1 MSISSVSNNVFC
13 MVSTAAVSAP
23 AAAIPAASNDSAVAQ
38 SQPCGGH
45 DHRRRNVLYDAM
57 MSALRELGLTST
69 SAQPASPNSPPATTA
84 PGAVTPAT
92 ASTATPAV
100 PATGTSATPASESS
114 PAVTESPAAGPK
126 NSVEDAVLS
135 FAHALWQALRGGEDG
150 GSRHGRDHGDDDDD
164 GDRHHHSHHHGER
177 NHGMTRDYSRLA
189 TRLEALATRLE
200 PAVPTPPA
208 TPAVGTPTT
217 TPVTKTEPVSNAAP
231 TDTSAGVPAIAASA
245 SITIPAATPSK
256 NPLVEAFANLLT
268 ALRGAQV
275 GAAGPSAAQPTVS
288 SFLHALARGLDSDVT
303 APSML
308 AVGGM
313 INVSA

>member
-1 MSISSVSNNVFC
+1 MSISSVSNNVFS
-13 MVSTAAVSAP
+13 MVSAAAACAP
-23 AAAIPAASNDSAVAQ
+23 AAATPVASNDSTVATNA
-38 SQPCGGH
+38 SCGGH

-69 SAQPASPNSPPATTA
+69 SAQPASPNSPPATGA
-84 PGAVTPAT
+84 PGTVAPAT

-100 PATGTSATPASESS
+100 PASGATATPAGESA
-114 PAVTESPAAGPK
+114 PAVTESPVAGSK

-135 FAHALWQALRGGEDG
+135 FAHALWQALRGSEDG
-150 GSRHGRDHGDDDDD
+150 GSRHDRDRGGDDD

-200 PAVPTPPA
+200 PKLPVTPVAGTPVPTP
-208 TPAVGTPTT
+208 
-217 TPVTKTEPVSNAAP
+217 VTSTEPTSNAAP
-231 TDTSAGVPAIAASA
+231 TDAPAAVPASAGSA
-245 SITIPAATPSK
+245 STEAVPVATPSK

-268 ALRGAQV
+268 ALRGTQA
-275 GAAGPSAAQPTVS
+275 GSAGPSAAQPTVS
-288 SFLHALARGLDSDVT
+288 SFLHALARGLDADVT
-303 APSML
+303 APSMS